1 MNKALSVLGLIIS
14 VTLIVFGVLGAYKE
28 MNDHSLNKLK
38 EERRREELLINVSQ
52 EKFLYCI
59 KQGDLENKDKFLE
72 TIDKCK
78 SMHLK

>member
-14 VTLIVFGVLGAYKE
+14 VTVIVFGVLGAYKE
-28 MNDHSLNKLK
+28 MNTHSLNKLK

-59 KQGDLENKDKFLE
+59 KQGDLENKDTFLE
-72 TIDKCK
+72 TIGKCK